1 MRKTDYEFKY
11 LGSCPVCGEAFTA
24 RNASVIS
31 RKEDLTNV
39 YAQCR
44 ECKSSVCLY
53 VIKSVMG
60 FVTTIGTL
68 TDMTKKD
75 LVRYEK
81 LSPISADDVLEL
93 HKILEEH

>member
-24 RNASVIS
+24 RGSSVIS
-31 RKEDLTNV
+31 RKNDMTNV
-39 YAQCR
+39 YAQCSD
-44 ECKSSVCLY
+44 CKSSVSLY
-53 VIKSVMG
+53 VIKSAMG

-75 LVRYEK
+75 LMRYDDLK
-81 LSPISADDVLEL
+81 PISADDILEL
-93 HKILEEH
+93 HKILEE